1 MVCTLQ
7 EIRAVV
13 ATAKTQEALAAKE
26 VAALKAKLEGFEKR
40 LAYNRSGVPG
50 GVEAF
55 GVHV

>member
-1 MVCTLQ
+1 M
-7 EIRAVV
+7 

-55 GVHV
+55 SVHV